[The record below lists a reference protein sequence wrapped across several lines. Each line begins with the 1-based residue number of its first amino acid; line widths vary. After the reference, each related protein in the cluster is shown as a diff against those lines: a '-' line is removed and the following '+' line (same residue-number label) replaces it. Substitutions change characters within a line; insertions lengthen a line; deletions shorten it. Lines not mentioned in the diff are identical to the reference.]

1 MRTCSNLSQSRRFL
15 LSDQCLRGRRRRC
28 FGELLQVCCAFLLL
42 DNASRR
48 GLCLFYE
55 RNDLL
60 TACATSVF
68 EAELQDVIPICHA
81 TIAGTR
87 IIGRLIVGYV
97 RHFI

>member
-1 MRTCSNLSQSRRFL
+1 MILFFFL
-15 LSDQCLRGRRRRC
+15 L
-28 FGELLQVCCAFLLL
+28 V

-55 RNDLL
+55 SNDLL

-97 RHFI
+97 RHSIQTNRCIRKKYQFPEDQDQEDIRDGN